1 MYIVLHYYQQTTICT
16 QDLGLCTAV
25 VDDCIS
31 ISISNA
37 FQRFRAYLEN

>member
-1 MYIVLHYYQQTTICT
+1 MYVVRYYQQTAIGI
-16 QDLGLCTAV
+16 QDLRLCTVV

>member
-1 MYIVLHYYQQTTICT
+1 MYIYFLITKKQLSVLKICGHILQWLTT
-16 QDLGLCTAV
+16 
-25 VDDCIS
+25 IS